1 MSFNFGG
8 VLNFCASPGPSIVRM
23 ASDHEFYFYWF
34 FTSGRQAA
42 TWTDSKHIEHE
53 TYGGEEH
60 RNGRKETGTC
70 LG

>member
-34 FTSGRQAA
+34 LPQAGRRPLERIAN
-42 TWTDSKHIEHE
+42 TLNMKHMEVKNTEMAEKKQVHV
-53 TYGGEEH
+53 
-60 RNGRKETGTC
+60 
-70 LG
+70 